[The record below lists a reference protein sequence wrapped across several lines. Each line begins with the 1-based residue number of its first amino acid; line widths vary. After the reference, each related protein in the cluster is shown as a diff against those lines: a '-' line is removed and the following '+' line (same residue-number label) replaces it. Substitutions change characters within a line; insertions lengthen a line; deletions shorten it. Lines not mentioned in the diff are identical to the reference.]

1 MDPMIQRRATP
12 SSVTVPEPSSISAE
26 TRLTGGLISGKHYRR
41 AMNSQKHKNGAGFF
55 LRTRTFFVVINQ
67 LLKGTT
73 LKGEYKERQDM
84 EGLKRITSEIFEKL
98 NILVP
103 PTRIERA
110 ARGLGNRCSIRLSYG
125 GSL

>member
-1 MDPMIQRRATP
+1 
-12 SSVTVPEPSSISAE
+12 
-26 TRLTGGLISGKHYRR
+26 
-41 AMNSQKHKNGAGFF
+41 MNSQKHKNGAGFF